1 MTFLRDCGRETLPQF
16 RLPQIYNFSSR
27 IFISHEFTL
36 SAYSRMLRR
45 PVTSGF
51 LVERFPKCRN
61 DPKCGNSGAWD
72 CPSVAQVRTLGG
84 SRGPLFLVTLGW
96 ATTGACERR
105 FGAGE
110 PAGPARPGTFRSGSG
125 SKQP

>member
-16 RLPQIYNFSSR
+16 RLPQIYNLSSR

-36 SAYSRMLRR
+36 STYSRMLRR
-45 PVTSGF
+45 PVTWDF
-51 LVERFPKCRN
+51 LWKDSQNVETTQNVAIP
-61 DPKCGNSGAWD
+61 ALWD